1 MNYFTGFYKTRKNII
16 CMTEDVKQEF
26 EWWETFDG
34 ILEKLKELK
43 EENEELKLKLK
54 RKVKKSSHEQSN

>member
-1 MNYFTGFYKTRKNII
+1 
-16 CMTEDVKQEF
+16 MTEDVKQEF